1 MDKQITFR
9 ITQSQYDKFSKILEL
24 QGLTVT
30 EALRS
35 FVLFVC
41 DSNSENRQKNNWIL
55 DSDE

>member
-1 MDKQITFR
+1 MDRQISFR

-41 DSNSENRQKNNWIL
+41 DSSENKQKNNWIL